1 MSQSLKK
8 KEYLFACEET
18 VAPVHWPMTDKDRL
32 TKPNSHPS
40 FNDSTQNV
48 YGAVFIKKHPA
59 PHKKFKF

>member
-1 MSQSLKK
+1 
-8 KEYLFACEET
+8 
-18 VAPVHWPMTDKDRL
+18 MTDKDRL
-32 TKPNSHPS
+32 NKPNSHPS